1 MYIYIETFTGRKIM
15 LDVQPNDTIEE
26 VKEKLRENEGF
37 YFNFFFF
44 LLEKSLIIL

>member
-26 VKEKLRENEGF
+26 VKEKLREEEGY
-37 YFNFFFF
+37 YFNFVFFCW
-44 LLEKSLIIL
+44 KKA